1 MNIHNLKLLVSAV
14 SKKQY
19 PGDLSPEIALAGRS
33 NVGKSSFT
41 NKMLNRKSLARV
53 SSSPGKTAT
62 INFYDIDGVFKFVDL
77 PGYGFAK
84 TSKEERMRWGKM
96 IEDYLNTRE
105 NLKSVI
111 LLVDMR
117 HKPTADDVLMLEW
130 IRNRGCVPVV
140 IATKYDKVKAS
151 VREQSVN
158 LIKETLGIDEL
169 LLFSAQTG
177 FGRDEAWQKIGSLL
191 GIDIGGVL

>member
-1 MNIHNLKLLVSAV
+1 MNINNLKLMVSAV

-19 PGDLSPEIALAGRS
+19 PADNSPEIALAGRS

-41 NKMLNRKSLARV
+41 NKMLRRKSLARV

-62 INFYDIDGVFKFVDL
+62 INFYDVDGVFKFVDL

-84 TSKEERMRWGKM
+84 TSKEERLRWGKM

-105 NLKSVI
+105 QLKCVV

-117 HKPTADDVLMLEW
+117 HKPTADDCLMFDW
-130 IRNRGCVPVV
+130 IKQRGCVPLVV
-140 IATKYDKVKAS
+140 ATKYDKVKTS

-158 LIKETLGIDEL
+158 LIKETLGIEKL
-169 LLFSAQTG
+169 CLFSSETG
-177 FGRDEAWQKIGSLL
+177 FGREQVWQEIGEIL
-191 GIDIGGVL
+191 GIDIGGI